1 MLNRC
6 YGNFVARLIAIIC
19 EIMTRY
25 FFDNGEIDKL
35 VKQIKSIYGGI
46 YSLNE
51 HCWQQLKATSI
62 KKSSK

>member
-1 MLNRC
+1 
-6 YGNFVARLIAIIC
+6 
-19 EIMTRY
+19 MTRY

-35 VKQIKSIYGGI
+35 VKQIKSIYGRI

-62 KKSSK
+62 KKSSKKSDSE